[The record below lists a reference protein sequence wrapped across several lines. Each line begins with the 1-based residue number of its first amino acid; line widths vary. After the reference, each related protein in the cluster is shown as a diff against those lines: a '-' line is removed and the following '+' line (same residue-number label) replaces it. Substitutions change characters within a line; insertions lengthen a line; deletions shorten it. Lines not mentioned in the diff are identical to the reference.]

1 MSSLDAC
8 IASVCTGLEISL
20 DDAVL
25 AADIWNHVLEHTAG
39 DNWPMGPGHTS
50 FLLAQLVWGSV
61 FLDYLSTYFLIP
73 SCNINAIS
81 EAYERH
87 LRKPRS
93 GQKAHLFF
101 SARLYLTSEPILNQ
115 FVQEKTFYY
124 QS

>member
-20 DDAVL
+20 DDVVL
-25 AADIWNHVLEHTAG
+25 AADIWNLVLEHTAG

-61 FLDYLSTYFLIP
+61 FLDYLSRYFLIP

-81 EAYERH
+81 AAYERH
-87 LRKPRS
+87 LRKPQNAS
-93 GQKAHLFF
+93 FPNQYLQEQGGVLAH
-101 SARLYLTSEPILNQ
+101 R
-115 FVQEKTFYY
+115 
-124 QS
+124 